1 MLHYNAIVKLMTRPL
16 SMATT
21 SRRIVTSN
29 NVAVKKLDVQCFL
42 FGVLKLIYLLILN
55 DKVKSIYLTVINL
68 FTVWKAFF
76 FEAEMPKE

>member
-1 MLHYNAIVKLMTRPL
+1 MLHYKAIVKLMTRPL

-42 FGVLKLIYLLILN
+42 FGVLKLINFLILN
-55 DKVKSIYLTVINL
+55 DKVKSIYLSYQFINSL
-68 FTVWKAFF
+68 KSILF